1 LGKQAVGLLEK
12 IGYTHLR
19 YYVGGMADWT
29 ENGGAVEQV
38 ESPPTAPVTSVA
50 SAGASHRLSWLE
62 VVANFSLETLV
73 GVWLGMILLFGL
85 IYWLAGIGMG
95 WGLQAGNAAVKPD
108 LDGFGTAIYFSFVT
122 ALSIG
127 YGDVI
132 PTGALRVFAIVEGAA
147 GLLIFGCV
155 ISKLVSRRQEELT
168 EQIHR
173 TTFEDRLNRVRTN
186 LHLVFSDLG
195 VVQQLQAEQGVL
207 PDLVLRRLESTAR
220 VFRGELQAV
229 HDLLYRCQ
237 VMPDEETMES
247 LLSNLIICLQALVE
261 VGAAL
266 PGGRSSML
274 NSVLRS
280 ISQLANEICGE
291 CVPRQYAPEL
301 KESMDQ
307 IQELA
312 RHIG

>member
-1 LGKQAVGLLEK
+1 M
-12 IGYTHLR
+12 GYTTLR
-19 YYVGGMADWT
+19 HYVGGMTDWSDH
-29 ENGGAVEQV
+29 GGAIEVQ
-38 ESPPTAPVTSVA
+38 P
-50 SAGASHRLSWLE
+50 AGATFVANKPSAVPMAARRLSWLE
-62 VVANFSLETLV
+62 VVANFSLESLV
-73 GVWLGMILLFGL
+73 GIWLGTVVVFGL
-85 IYWLAGIGMG
+85 VYWLAGIGMG

-108 LDGFGTAIYFSFVT
+108 LDGLGTAIYFSFVT

-132 PTGALRVFAIVEGAA
+132 PTGALRIFAILEGAA

-207 PDLVLRRLESTAR
+207 PELVLRRLESTVR

-237 VMPDEETMES
+237 VMPNEETMES

-261 VGAAL
+261 VGGAL
-266 PGGRSSML
+266 PGARSATLDSI
-274 NSVLRS
+274 LRS

-291 CVPRQYAPEL
+291 CVPRVYAPEL
-301 KESMDQ
+301 KVSMDQ

-312 RHIG
+312 RRIA